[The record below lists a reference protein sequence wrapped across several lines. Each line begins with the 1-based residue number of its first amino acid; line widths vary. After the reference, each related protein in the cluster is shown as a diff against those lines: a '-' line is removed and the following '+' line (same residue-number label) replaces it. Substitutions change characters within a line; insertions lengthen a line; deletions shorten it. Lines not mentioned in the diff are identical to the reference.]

1 MSLKQQMKMPIHK
14 DDLMPVI
21 STGFFTALTG
31 GIIIGAVHLMLLLYS
46 PISLN
51 WILLFIASTM
61 MAKRI
66 RQSYQIYH
74 VLYAIIGIFF
84 YVLTYYV
91 MNITSY
97 IGFYF
102 IRGVTDVSFFG
113 FLLNP
118 LFYFQFLNPL
128 SGFFMTVENLIT
140 VIFFLIG
147 AVYTYRYIK

>member
-1 MSLKQQMKMPIHK
+1 MSFKSQFKMPIHK

-31 GIIIGAVHLMLLLYS
+31 GIIIGAIHLLLSLYS

-51 WILLFIASTM
+51 WILLFIASSM

-66 RQSYQIYH
+66 RQSYQTYH
-74 VLYAIIGIFF
+74 ILYAMIGIFF
-84 YVLTYYV
+84 YILTYYI

-97 IGFYF
+97 TGFYF
-102 IRGVTDVSFFG
+102 IRGISELALFQY
-113 FLLNP
+113 LSNP
-118 LFYFQFLNPL
+118 LIYFQFLNPFTGYFL
-128 SGFFMTVENLIT
+128 TVENLIT
-140 VIFFLIG
+140 LIFFFIG